1 MIKSKEL
8 DILSF
13 TMDIDLINSKR
24 MNRFEKKVSTRVL
37 KEYLNFEFYNISN
50 EINYAIK
57 IYKYLGLDS
66 KLKDAIEVLV
76 LNGLYTENPL
86 FVKTLKNIIELS
98 DVNKELIKFDDKDIL
113 KFKRHLKFV
122 IEESIRVDLSNSN
135 INYIQNMIN
144 NMCNEIEYRFLDNFY
159 DNINIVDDS
168 ELKFSLID
176 LKNKIIIFGNSP
188 ANGLYY
194 ELYVIDLVKDSKK
207 EINIG
212 KFRNTNTSTKLTIP
226 WYNFKSISGY
236 ELNNFDLMFVK
247 YN

>member
-66 KLKDAIEVLV
+66 KLKDTIEILI

-98 DVNKELIKFDDKDIL
+98 DVNKELIKFNDKDIL
-113 KFKRHLKFV
+113 KFKKHLKFV

-135 INYIQNMIN
+135 INYIQ
-144 NMCNEIEYRFLDNFY
+144 
-159 DNINIVDDS
+159 
-168 ELKFSLID
+168 
-176 LKNKIIIFGNSP
+176 
-188 ANGLYY
+188 
-194 ELYVIDLVKDSKK
+194 KD
-207 EINIG
+207 
-212 KFRNTNTSTKLTIP
+212 R
-226 WYNFKSISGY
+226 KS
-236 ELNNFDLMFVK
+236 VV
-247 YN
+247 